1 MTRDEWLR
9 AFSAQLGQP
18 IPSSGELDTLAGLAV
33 RVETTADTLSAFVAC
48 WMAGRSERELASVL
62 AIADLVAVWDDD

>member
-18 IPSSGELDTLAGLAV
+18 MPSAVELDTLAGLAV
-33 RVETTADTLSAFVAC
+33 RVETAADTLSAFVAC
-48 WMAGRSERELASVL
+48 WMAGRSDRTLPSVL
-62 AIADLVAVWDDD
+62 AIADLIAVWGED